1 MILPGKHIKQD
12 RALISIGGDILSV
25 LKNRMSV
32 SQLWTEV
39 KRHRESRAE
48 SSPLSF
54 DWFVLALTFLF
65 AVSAVIMDGD
75 EISPARAEQ

>member
-12 RALISIGGDILSV
+12 RALIAVGGDILSV
-25 LKNRMSV
+25 LDGRMNV
-32 SQLWTEV
+32 SEIW
-39 KRHRESRAE
+39 KRVQVLRESRKG

-65 AVSAVIMDGD
+65 AVSAVVQDGD
-75 EISPARAEQ
+75 DVMPARAER